1 MWIVW
6 SRESAAVLF
15 ASPER
20 TSGRIPTKTLEHVRA
35 RGRAVQVEARRS
47 PG

>member
-15 ASPER
+15 ESGAR
-20 TSGRIPTKTLEHVRA
+20 TSGRMPTKTLRTSA
-35 RGRAVQVEARRS
+35 RVGARCR
-47 PG
+47 